1 MRTQLQVQNN
11 FQKQAGLGKG
21 KCVEPTGLGMGY
33 KSMEEEEKPQGVKEH
48 TIIQREELK
57 DFD

>member
-21 KCVEPTGLGMGY
+21 KCVELTGLGMGY
-33 KSMEEEEKPQGVKEH
+33 KSMEEEEKP
-48 TIIQREELK
+48 
-57 DFD
+57 